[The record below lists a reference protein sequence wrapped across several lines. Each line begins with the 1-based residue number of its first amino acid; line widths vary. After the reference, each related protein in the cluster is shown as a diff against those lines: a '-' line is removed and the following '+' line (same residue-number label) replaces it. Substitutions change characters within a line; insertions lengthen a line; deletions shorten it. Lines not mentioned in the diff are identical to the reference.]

1 MTNLS
6 FHKIAQLAAFALF
19 GLVFCPSAPQANA
32 QLATCI
38 NQCDALAY
46 QCERNVNDEY
56 QRCMDDRDSR
66 IQVCEQE
73 GNDKRN
79 YCIRN
84 RAPSCDLSGQFAF
97 NGCMNFVQ
105 SCELNGQRCDASIR
119 TCVARC
125 ENEAAAAQPR
135 NRPAPQPK
143 PAVRTQ
149 PKLSAF
155 EADRLAAQQPEIR
168 VYKFEHSDQLN
179 EFKLVDEDFLYVRN
193 LRPAGNHG
201 KWHKY
206 TRESPIE
213 FKATT
218 SNATYTLADENTF
231 VWTHGDQT
239 ITLIRQNE

>member
-1 MTNLS
+1 MTNLN
-6 FHKIAQLAAFALF
+6 FHKIAQLASVALF
-19 GLVFCPSAPQANA
+19 GAVFCLSASQANA

-56 QRCMDDRDSR
+56 QRCMDHRDSR

-97 NGCMNFVQ
+97 DGCMNFVQ
-105 SCELNGQRCDASIR
+105 SCALNGQRCDASIR
-119 TCVARC
+119 TCVQRC
-125 ENEAAAAQPR
+125 ENEAAATQTR
-135 NRPAPQPK
+135 IRPAPQPK
-143 PAVRTQ
+143 AAAQTQ

-155 EADRLAAQQPEIR
+155 EVDLRSAQLSEIR

-179 EFKLVDEDFLYVRN
+179 EFKLVDEDFLFVRN
-193 LRPAGNHG
+193 LRPAGKHG

-206 TRESPIE
+206 TRTSPTV
-213 FKATT
+213 FKAST
-218 SNATYTLADENTF
+218 SSATYTRVDEDTF
-231 VWTHGDQT
+231 VWTHGDRT
-239 ITLIRQNE
+239 ITLIRRSD